1 MRQNSYISRSF
12 GLLMFMMVILTSV
25 LGKQIYHKHS
35 NKAPQATQQAEQK
48 KSDKKQQPADQP
60 VVSELSLEVVVPSHA
75 FDFGHYAIILPT
87 PQIIYVIVETSVKTF
102 TKPLYRLSYFD
113 KLYEHH
119 IAPNA
124 P

>member
-1 MRQNSYISRSF
+1 
-12 GLLMFMMVILTSV
+12 MFMMVVLTSV

-35 NKAPQATQQAEQK
+35 NEAPVEIEKSELK
-48 KSDKKQQPADQP
+48 KSKKEEQSKEKT

-75 FDFGHYAIILPT
+75 FDFGHYAIILPL
-87 PQIIYVIVETSVKTF
+87 PQIIYVVAETSVKTI
-102 TKPLYRLSYFD
+102 TKPLYRLSYFE
-113 KLYEHH
+113 KLFEHH

>member
-1 MRQNSYISRSF
+1 
-12 GLLMFMMVILTSV
+12 MVILTSV
-25 LGKQIYHKHS
+25 LGKQVYHKQS
-35 NKAPQATQQAEQK
+35 DESAMATKKAEHKKATDKDSPKEQT
-48 KSDKKQQPADQP
+48 
-60 VVSELSLEVVVPSHA
+60 VVRSVSLEVVVPSYA
-75 FDFGHYAIILPT
+75 FDFGHYAILVPV

>member
-1 MRQNSYISRSF
+1 
-12 GLLMFMMVILTSV
+12 MFIMVVLTSV

-35 NKAPQATQQAEQK
+35 NEAPVASEK
-48 KSDKKQQPADQP
+48 VKYDKKATKEGKSKEQT
-60 VVSELSLEVVVPSHA
+60 VVSEVSLEVVVPSHA
-75 FDFGHYAIILPT
+75 FDFGYNAIILPL
-87 PQIIYVIVETSVKTF
+87 PQVIYVIVETSVKTF
-102 TKPLYRLSYFD
+102 TKPLYRLSYFE

>member
-1 MRQNSYISRSF
+1 MSKNSYISRSF
-12 GLLMFMMVILTSV
+12 GLLMFIMVVLTSV

-35 NKAPQATQQAEQK
+35 EEAPVAVKKVSPDKQEQPQQKA
-48 KSDKKQQPADQP
+48 
-60 VVSELSLEVVVPSHA
+60 VVSEVSLEVVVPSHA
-75 FDFGHYAIILPT
+75 FDFGHYAILLPL
-87 PQIIYVIVETSVKTF
+87 PQVIYVIVETSVKTI
-102 TKPLYRLSYFD
+102 TKPLYRLSYFE

>member
-1 MRQNSYISRSF
+1 
-12 GLLMFMMVILTSV
+12 MVVLTSV

-35 NKAPQATQQAEQK
+35 NEAPVETK
-48 KSDKKQQPADQP
+48 KSALKKSEKEEQSKEKT

-75 FDFGHYAIILPT
+75 FDFGHYAILLPL
-87 PQIIYVIVETSVKTF
+87 PKVIYVIVETSVKTF
-102 TKPLYRLSYFD
+102 TKPLYRLSYFE

>member
-1 MRQNSYISRSF
+1 
-12 GLLMFMMVILTSV
+12 MVVLTSV

-35 NKAPQATQQAEQK
+35 EEAPVAVKKVSPDKQEQPQQKA
-48 KSDKKQQPADQP
+48 
-60 VVSELSLEVVVPSHA
+60 VVSEVSLEVVVPSHA
-75 FDFGHYAIILPT
+75 FDFGHYAILLPL
-87 PQIIYVIVETSVKTF
+87 PQVIYVIVETSVKTI
-102 TKPLYRLSYFD
+102 TKPLYRLSYFE

>member
-1 MRQNSYISRSF
+1 MRKNSYISRSF
-12 GLLMFMMVILTSV
+12 GLLMFIMVVMTSV

-35 NKAPQATQQAEQK
+35 NEAPVAAEKVNPKKAEKQDQSKEQT
-48 KSDKKQQPADQP
+48 
-60 VVSELSLEVVVPSHA
+60 VVSEVSLEVVVPSHA
-75 FDFGHYAIILPT
+75 FDFGHYAIILPL
-87 PQIIYVIVETSVKTF
+87 PQVIYVIVETSVKTF
-102 TKPLYRLSYFD
+102 TKPLYRLSYFE

>member
-1 MRQNSYISRSF
+1 MAKNSYISRSF
-12 GLLMFMMVILTSV
+12 GLLMFVMVVLTSV

-35 NKAPQATQQAEQK
+35 PEAPVAVEKTKADKA
-48 KSDKKQQPADQP
+48 DKKDNSKEQT
-60 VVSELSLEVVVPSHA
+60 VVREVSLEVVVPSHA
-75 FDFGHYAIILPT
+75 FDFGHYAIRVPL
-87 PQIIYVIVETSVKTF
+87 PQIIYVVVETSVKTI
-102 TKPLYRLSYFD
+102 TKPLYRLSYFE

>member
-1 MRQNSYISRSF
+1 
-12 GLLMFMMVILTSV
+12 MFMMVVLTSV

-35 NKAPQATQQAEQK
+35 NETPVAATKKAEKEEQSK
-48 KSDKKQQPADQP
+48 EKT
-60 VVSELSLEVVVPSHA
+60 VVSEVSLEVVVPSHA
-75 FDFGHYAIILPT
+75 FDFGHYPIILPA
-87 PQIIYVIVETSVKTF
+87 PSFIYVIVETSVKTF
-102 TKPLYRLSYFD
+102 TKPLYRLSYFE